1 MRKVTPPATGSRTR
15 LWSCGAVGAT
25 SHARRGHTKCNGA
38 IGVGRGTK
46 KNLEA
51 EDGSGGEAE
60 EKRWR
65 GKGEAV
71 WRGKGRAVWSRGRA
85 DQAFCHKSELRSCN
99 RGLNAL
105 CDCGLMELRRHTNT
119 LKPKLRG
126 NSGGG

>member
-1 MRKVTPPATGSRTR
+1 MELSAPRHTRGAGIPNVTAR
-15 LWSCGAVGAT
+15 LGWG
-25 SHARRGHTKCNGA
+25 
-38 IGVGRGTK
+38 GTK